1 MTMSMTW
8 LDAVDKI
15 RSARNTAA
23 GKPLQNNTRLYV
35 RGEGDEREFR
45 VVLHGTE
52 VVTIRSDD
60 TYVLRSGGY
69 QTPTTADRIHTYS
82 PAKQFSER
90 GDWYVWMKPIDR
102 DPRPDRVERAVPKPY
117 EATDPGPEPIKST
130 EGCLAGQMVAT
141 EHVDELV
148 DVYRRDMRDG
158 DEVVEKVSDGHNDD
172 YDRLSVRRNSTDHVY
187 YPEAHERGWDEG
199 WANLPDNR
207 HVHTSSFLNDDN
219 ERVKKVQCPHCAEFD
234 AIHEVWRQA
243 MHGDRWHRR
252 FDGANGYATYAAMMK
267 RFGTTEAWQAAY
279 IEDFRARRAYLK
291 AEREWE
297 LRNRVL
303 FYDGIVVDSEGYA
316 PRVRE
321 DGPSPAKLRRHEAE
335 VARIKKRIDKYV
347 TGYIKALAKGMP
359 MPARSDCWFC
369 AMRTNV
375 DATGAHVKSGT
386 GVTWGDMGSHDHLVS
401 HMEERYYVPTLA
413 VNALRDTTKLH
424 DTGIYLW
431 LNMNQDTNKM
441 GGGDTKQYDIVARAI
456 RNYMRKRLIPQ
467 PPTS

>member
-172 YDRLSVRRNSTDHVY
+172 YDRLKVKRTWTDHIY
-187 YPEAHERGWDEG
+187 YSEGHEHGWDEG

-267 RFGTTEAWQAAY
+267 RFGSTEAWQAAY

-303 FYDGIVVDSEGYA
+303 CYGGIVVDSEGYA

-321 DGPSPAKLRRHEAE
+321 DGPSPAKLRRHEAK
-335 VARIKKRIDKYV
+335 VKRIKDRIDKYV
-347 TGYIKALAKGMP
+347 NAYIKALAKGMP
-359 MPARSDCWFC
+359 MPGNGDCWYC
-369 AMRTNV
+369 LLRDEN
-375 DATGAHVKSGT
+375 GK
-386 GVTWGDMGSHDHLVS
+386 TWGDHGDHNHLEV
-401 HMEERYYVPTLA
+401 HMEDRYYVPMLA
-413 VNALRDTTKLH
+413 VNVLRDTISLA
-424 DTGIYLW
+424 DVGIAIW
-431 LNMNQDTNKM
+431 LKMRPESSTM
-441 GGGDTKQYDIVARAI
+441 GG
-456 RNYMRKRLIPQ
+456 
-467 PPTS
+467 